1 MDFWDVIY
9 ENVEKKP
16 FLSQHISTYAGH
28 WHFEVLFNTFFKSF

>member
-1 MDFWDVIY
+1 MEDISMDFWDVIY

-28 WHFEVLFNTFFKSF
+28 

>member
-1 MDFWDVIY
+1 MENISMDFWDVIY

-28 WHFEVLFNTFFKSF
+28 